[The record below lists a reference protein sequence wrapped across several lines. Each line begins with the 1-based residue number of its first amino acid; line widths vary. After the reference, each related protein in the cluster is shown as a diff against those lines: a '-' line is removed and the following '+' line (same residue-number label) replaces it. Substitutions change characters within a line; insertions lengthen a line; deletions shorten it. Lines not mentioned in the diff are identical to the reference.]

1 MPLRKNPLHTPVS
14 PPPTFLRRIS
24 LFGLISL
31 TLLFAFAACED
42 GTITIEQTDDGAV
55 VRSTGQSTQQS
66 DPDATSSSGPTEP
79 TATPRPRIPFPPESD
94 GAALTALFDATG
106 GESWQNN
113 DGWLYTEDLGQW
125 HGVTTDAAGRV
136 TELNLRDNGLS
147 GELPEELG
155 YLSGLTELDLRDNQ
169 LGGALPPELGGLTGL
184 EELYLSSNR
193 FTGALPAS
201 LVALTGLTDL
211 WFHDNQFSGELPPAL
226 GALPNLESAT
236 IWENKSTWAESCPPG
251 LLADLVAL
259 VALYE
264 SAGGES
270 WAERDN
276 WLSDPA
282 VASWSGVS
290 IGGDGRVTGLDLSEN
305 GLSGELPPAL
315 GSLGSLTQLNLSG
328 NQLGGELPTEL
339 GRLIGLTELHLH
351 SNQLEGRLPAE
362 LGFLTGLTVLR
373 VDNNQ
378 LDGSLPAELGNLA
391 DLTELH
397 LHTNRLSGQLPA
409 ELSSLANLTELW
421 LHDNQFSGELPSGLG
436 NLADLER
443 VSLWGNQLSWAESY
457 PPGILA
463 DLVALMA
470 LYEVR
475 RWRKLGQQLQL
486 ADRGAGRRM
495 ARCHRLQ
502 RTGHRTVNGQPG
514 VERGNTAAV
523 GQSDQPGKA
532 VPL

>member
-1 MPLRKNPLHTPVS
+1 M
-14 PPPTFLRRIS
+14 
-24 LFGLISL
+24 
-31 TLLFAFAACED
+31 
-42 GTITIEQTDDGAV
+42 

-113 DGWLYTEDLGQW
+113 DGWLYTEDLGQG
-125 HGVTTDAAGRV
+125 HGVTTDATDAAGRV
-136 TELNLRDNGLS
+136 TEL
-147 GELPEELG
+147 
-155 YLSGLTELDLRDNQ
+155 DLRDNQ
-169 LGGALPPELGGLTGL
+169 LSGALPPELGSLTNL
-184 EELYLSSNR
+184 EELYLSNNR
-193 FTGALPAS
+193 LTGVLPAGLAS
-201 LVALTGLTDL
+201 LSGLTDL
-211 WFHDNQFSGELPPAL
+211 WFHRNQFGAEFPPGLA
-226 GALPNLESAT
+226 ALPRLESVT
-236 IWENKSTWAESCPPG
+236 IWENKFTWAESYPPG

-305 GLSGELPPAL
+305 GLSRELPPAL

-328 NQLGGELPTEL
+328 NQLGGELPPEL

-378 LDGSLPAELGNLA
+378 LDGSLPAELGNLSN
-391 DLTELH
+391 LTELH
-397 LHTNRLSGQLPA
+397 LHSNRLSGQLPA
-409 ELSSLANLTELW
+409 ELSSLGELTELW

-443 VSLWGNQLSWAESY
+443 VSLWG
-457 PPGILA
+457 ILA
-463 DLVALMA
+463 DLGRKLPAGHPRRPGGPAGPLRS
-470 LYEVR
+470 R
-475 RWRKLGQQLQL
+475 RWRKLGQRLQL
-486 ADRGAGRRM
+486 ADCGPGRRM
-495 ARCHRLQ
+495 ARGHYR
-502 RTGHRTVNGQPG
+502 RRWPGHRIEP
-514 VERGNTAAV
+514 
-523 GQSDQPGKA
+523 P
-532 VPL
+532 

>member
-1 MPLRKNPLHTPVS
+1 M
-14 PPPTFLRRIS
+14 
-24 LFGLISL
+24 
-31 TLLFAFAACED
+31 
-42 GTITIEQTDDGAV
+42 

-125 HGVTTDAAGRV
+125 HGVTTDATDAAGRV
-136 TELNLRDNGLS
+136 
-147 GELPEELG
+147 
-155 YLSGLTELDLRDNQ
+155 TELDLRDNQ
-169 LGGALPPELGGLTGL
+169 LSGALPPELGSLTNL
-184 EELYLSSNR
+184 EELYLSNNR
-193 FTGALPAS
+193 LTGVLPAGLAS
-201 LVALTGLTDL
+201 LSGLTDL
-211 WFHDNQFSGELPPAL
+211 RLHRNQFGAEFPPGLA
-226 GALPNLESAT
+226 ALPRLESVT
-236 IWENKSTWAESCPPG
+236 IWENKFTWAESYPPG

-305 GLSGELPPAL
+305 GLSRELPPAL

-362 LGFLTGLTVLR
+362 LGFLTGLTELR

-378 LDGSLPAELGNLA
+378 LDGSLPAELGNLSN
-391 DLTELH
+391 LTELH
-397 LHTNRLSGQLPA
+397 LHSNRLSGQLPA
-409 ELSSLANLTELW
+409 ELSSLGELTELW

-443 VSLWGNQLSWAESY
+443 VSLWG
-457 PPGILA
+457 ILA
-463 DLVALMA
+463 DLGRKLPAGHPRRPGGPAGPLRS
-470 LYEVR
+470 R
-475 RWRKLGQQLQL
+475 RWRKLGQRLQL
-486 ADRGAGRRM
+486 ADCGPGRRM
-495 ARCHRLQ
+495 ARGHYR
-502 RTGHRTVNGQPG
+502 RRWPGHRIEP
-514 VERGNTAAV
+514 
-523 GQSDQPGKA
+523 P
-532 VPL
+532 